1 MEQVWMVPA
10 EVAVM
15 PAWVVLVLAAEE
27 GDYNKD
33 NSKGRDKGSSNDN
46 NLRNSMDMDNN
57 DMDSTGTDMRNN
69 MDGVADGIAY

>member
-1 MEQVWMVPA
+1 MVPA

-15 PAWVVLVLAAEE
+15 PAWVVPVLAAEE
-27 GDYNKD
+27 GDNNRD
-33 NSKGRDKGSSNDN
+33 DSKGRDKGSSNDN